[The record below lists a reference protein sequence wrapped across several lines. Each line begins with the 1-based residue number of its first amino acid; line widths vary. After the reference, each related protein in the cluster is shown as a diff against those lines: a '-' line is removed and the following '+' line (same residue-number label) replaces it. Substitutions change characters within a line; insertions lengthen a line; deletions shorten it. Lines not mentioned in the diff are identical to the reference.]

1 MLSLQ
6 SSAAVFPQAFTVYL
20 WLDHFNLAVCLPI
33 SDHVIFLF
41 IHISK
46 CNLTSP
52 RQHGHD
58 GGLKIK
64 VRETSVAEMLL
75 RRSTLWRYVALQLG
89 SCRFRP
95 MASSHSPTS
104 STHRLSLIMIE
115 FAPLQRDLVRPRSDR
130 VYSQLNRVR
139 PPPLPHLDRS
149 RLNLI
154 EVALTRSKSPPTK
167 SRSLPTGSKSPQ
179 TRSSSP
185 PNATRSSSLLA
196 KS

>member
-41 IHISK
+41 FYIST
-46 CNLTSP
+46 CNSTSP
-52 RQHGHD
+52 RQHRHD

-64 VRETSVAEMLL
+64 VRETSVAEMLS

-139 PPPLPHLDRS
+139 PPPPPLRSKSPLTWSKSPSLDRS
-149 RLNLI
+149 RLQPNR
-154 EVALTRSKSPPTK
+154 VRSQPDR
-167 SRSLPTGSKSPQ
+167 SRPKLDQARPQ
-179 TRSSSP
+179 M
-185 PNATRSSSLLA
+185 
-196 KS
+196 